1 MRTGPRF
8 LGLLRRVLPID
19 RPIKRKK
26 KRRGRQKTAKKTP
39 YKEESPG
46 RAPPASALGSG
57 RRGLPCN
64 PFCLGASFAVGNL
77 YSSAARFGA
86 IQQGALA
93 RAIFSKGNS
102 SMHRVTKLAGL
113 QLATD
118 TGDSVRLGDLWA
130 DTAAVVVF
138 IRHFG

>member
-1 MRTGPRF
+1 MS
-8 LGLLRRVLPID
+8 
-19 RPIKRKK
+19 KR
-26 KRRGRQKTAKKTP
+26 TP

-46 RAPPASALGSG
+46 PPSLPALGSG
-57 RRGLPCN
+57 RRGLPRN
-64 PFCLGASFAVGNL
+64 PFSRGASFAVGNL

-86 IQQGALA
+86 IQQGAVA
-93 RAIFSKGNS
+93 RATLSKENS

>member
-1 MRTGPRF
+1 MRTGASLSRTSPS
-8 LGLLRRVLPID
+8 GPAD
-19 RPIKRKK
+19 RSAYRK
-26 KRRGRQKTAKKTP
+26 
-39 YKEESPG
+39 KEESPG
-46 RAPPASALGSG
+46 RAPPLPALGSG
-57 RRGLPCN
+57 RRGLPRN

-86 IQQGALA
+86 IQQGPLA
-93 RAIFSKGNS
+93 SATFSKENS

-118 TGDSVRLGDLWA
+118 TGESVRLGDLWA